1 MVFNKSCLLQHI
13 SETNSLKSPNSNLTW
28 FLLSAMEASNQI
40 QKLGQQEYRRKN
52 YHAALNFF
60 DSVGVKVHDANVT
73 K

>member
-1 MVFNKSCLLQHI
+1 MD
-13 SETNSLKSPNSNLTW
+13 
-28 FLLSAMEASNQI
+28 ASNQI

-60 DSVGVKVHDANVT
+60 DSVGVKVHNANVT